1 MAASGRK
8 RERGRGVCERER
20 WVEKEGKG
28 LGLAGA
34 ALYRI
39 EIDAVDDG
47 PGAQSRAEAA
57 CVVGDGPRPAG
68 TGAGGRA
75 GSRLSLLTASGA
87 TQAVTGPLSNFQIT
101 CPNPNGPCP
110 NPVPAPSHPLAR
122 SQLTRQRSGRELL

>member
-1 MAASGRK
+1 M
-8 RERGRGVCERER
+8 
-20 WVEKEGKG
+20 
-28 LGLAGA
+28 
-34 ALYRI
+34 
-39 EIDAVDDG
+39 DDG

-101 CPNPNGPCP
+101 CPNPNGPSAP
-110 NPVPAPSHPLAR
+110 LPSTALWNIHSPVHS
-122 SQLTRQRSGRELL
+122 